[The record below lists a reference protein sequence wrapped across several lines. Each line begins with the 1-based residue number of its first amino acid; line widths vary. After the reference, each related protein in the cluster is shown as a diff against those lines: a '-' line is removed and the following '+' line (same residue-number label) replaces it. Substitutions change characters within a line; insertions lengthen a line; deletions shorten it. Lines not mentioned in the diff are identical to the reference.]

1 MNENIYRGT
10 PVYTT
15 VCALCLD
22 YDRRAKVLEERSE
35 GIDTLLTY
43 QYLNEAIDRGI
54 ASVCEEGIRVAMRE
68 DIGNHVGLSRT
79 EIYYISDGTYK
90 VRKRKSIEAIAKELH
105 LI

>member
-1 MNENIYRGT
+1 MNEIVYRGT

-22 YDRRAKVLEERSE
+22 YDRRAMALEERSE
-35 GIDTLLTY
+35 DIATLLTY

-54 ASVCEEGIRVAMRE
+54 ASVCEEGIRVAMRG
-68 DIGNHVGLSRT
+68 DIGNRIGVMRT
-79 EIYYISDGTYK
+79 DIYCIGDGTYK
-90 VRKRKSIEAIAKELH
+90 TRKRNAIEAIAKELH